1 MISIFQLLREQYIN
15 PLEYFLVGKLNYW
28 PYIYLAVASFLLIC
42 ETSSMIRDSRVKN
55 DVSTCTL
62 KWIDKN
68 EIENIFST
76 AGKGAKKD
84 N

>member
-1 MISIFQLLREQYIN
+1 
-15 PLEYFLVGKLNYW
+15 
-28 PYIYLAVASFLLIC
+28 
-42 ETSSMIRDSRVKN
+42 MIRDSRVKN